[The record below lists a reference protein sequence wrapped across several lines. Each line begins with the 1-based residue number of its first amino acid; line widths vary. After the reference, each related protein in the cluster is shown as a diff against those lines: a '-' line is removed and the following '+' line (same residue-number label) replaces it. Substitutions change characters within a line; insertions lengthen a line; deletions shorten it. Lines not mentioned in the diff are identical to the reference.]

1 MGIELTSYILRRE
14 RWLILGSMAVVI
26 TLAWTYTV
34 HMAGHMPLSEATVSM
49 HIVQPWAWTD
59 GLTAFLMWNVMM
71 VGMMLPTAAPWVLT
85 LAGLTRKEEQTGLL
99 TATGGFLIGYLTV
112 WTGFSLAASLLQWM
126 LHDYGL
132 LSPWIGRVS
141 AQTGAVVLILAG
153 IYQWLPIKYACLK
166 HCRSPLSFFLTS
178 WRDGRFGAA
187 RMGMQHGLFCIG
199 CCWML
204 MLIMFV
210 GGAMSVITMALLSGF
225 ILAERILPAGPWV
238 ARLPGV
244 ALIVWG
250 AYIAALA

>member
-49 HIVQPWAWTD
+49 PIVQPWTWTG
-59 GLTAFLMWNVMM
+59 GLTAFLMWSVMM

-141 AQTGAVVLILAG
+141 SQPGAVVLILAG

-187 RMGMQHGLFCIG
+187 RMGMQHGLFCVG
-199 CCWML
+199 CCWTL
-204 MLIMFV
+204 
-210 GGAMSVITMALLSGF
+210 MALSFVVGVMNLLWMAGITIFVFVDHVLPMGKWLSKG
-225 ILAERILPAGPWV
+225 A
-238 ARLPGV
+238 GV
-244 ALIVWG
+244 ALVIWG
-250 AYIAALA
+250 GWKIAG

>member
-34 HMAGHMPLSEATVSM
+34 HMAGHMPLSEATVPM
-49 HIVQPWAWTD
+49 PIVQPWTWTG
-59 GLTAFLMWNVMM
+59 GLTAFLMWSVMM
-71 VGMMLPTAAPWVLT
+71 VGMMLPTAAPWALT
-85 LAGLTRKEEQTGLL
+85 LAGLTRKEEQNGLL

-112 WTGFSLAASLLQWM
+112 WTGFSLAATLLQWM

-141 AQTGAVVLILAG
+141 SQTGAVVLILAG

-187 RMGMQHGLFCIG
+187 RMGMRHGLFCVG
-199 CCWML
+199 CCWTL
-204 MLIMFV
+204 MGLSFV
-210 GGAMSVITMALLSGF
+210 VGVMNLLWMAGITIFVFVDHVLPMGKWLSKGA
-225 ILAERILPAGPWV
+225 
-238 ARLPGV
+238 GV
-244 ALIVWG
+244 ALVIWG
-250 AYIAALA
+250 GWKIAG

>member
-49 HIVQPWAWTD
+49 PIVQPWTWTG
-59 GLTAFLMWNVMM
+59 GLTAFLMWSVMM
-71 VGMMLPTAAPWVLT
+71 VGMMLPTAAPWALT
-85 LAGLTRKEEQTGLL
+85 LAGLTRKEEQNGLL

-187 RMGMQHGLFCIG
+187 RMGMQHGLFCVG
-199 CCWML
+199 CCWTL
-204 MLIMFV
+204 
-210 GGAMSVITMALLSGF
+210 MALSFVVGVMNLLWMAGITIFVLVDHVLPMGKWLSKS
-225 ILAERILPAGPWV
+225 A
-238 ARLPGV
+238 GV
-244 ALIVWG
+244 ALVIWG
-250 AYIAALA
+250 GWKIAG

>member
-1 MGIELTSYILRRE
+1 
-14 RWLILGSMAVVI
+14 
-26 TLAWTYTV
+26 
-34 HMAGHMPLSEATVSM
+34 
-49 HIVQPWAWTD
+49 
-59 GLTAFLMWNVMM
+59 M

-141 AQTGAVVLILAG
+141 SQPGAVVLILAG

-187 RMGMQHGLFCIG
+187 RMGMQHGLFCVG
-199 CCWML
+199 CCWTL
-204 MLIMFV
+204 
-210 GGAMSVITMALLSGF
+210 MALSFVVGVMNLLWMAGITIFVFVDHVLPMGKWLSK
-225 ILAERILPAGPWV
+225 AA
-238 ARLPGV
+238 GV
-244 ALIVWG
+244 ALVIWG
-250 AYIAALA
+250 GWEMAG

>member
-14 RWLILGSMAVVI
+14 RWFLLGSMAVVI

-34 HMAGHMPLSEATVSM
+34 HMAGRMPLSEATVSM
-49 HIVQPWAWTD
+49 PIVQPWTWTG
-59 GLTAFLMWNVMM
+59 GLTAFLMWSVMM

-112 WTGFSLAASLLQWM
+112 WTGFSLAATLLQWM

-141 AQTGAVVLILAG
+141 SQAGAVVLILAG

-187 RMGMQHGLFCIG
+187 RMGMQHGLFCVG
-199 CCWML
+199 CCWTL
-204 MLIMFV
+204 
-210 GGAMSVITMALLSGF
+210 MALSFVVGVMNLLWMAGITIFVFVDHVLPMGKWLSK
-225 ILAERILPAGPWV
+225 AA
-238 ARLPGV
+238 GV
-244 ALIVWG
+244 ALVIWG
-250 AYIAALA
+250 GWKIAG

>member
-49 HIVQPWAWTD
+49 PIVQPWTWTG
-59 GLTAFLMWNVMM
+59 GLTAFLMWSVMM

-187 RMGMQHGLFCIG
+187 RMGMQHGLFCVG
-199 CCWML
+199 CCWTL
-204 MLIMFV
+204 
-210 GGAMSVITMALLSGF
+210 MALSFVVGVMNLLWMAGITIFVFVDHVLPMGKWLSK
-225 ILAERILPAGPWV
+225 AA
-238 ARLPGV
+238 GV
-244 ALIVWG
+244 ALVIWG
-250 AYIAALA
+250 GWKIAG

>member
-49 HIVQPWAWTD
+49 PIVQPWTWTG
-59 GLTAFLMWNVMM
+59 GLTAFLMWSVMM
-71 VGMMLPTAAPWVLT
+71 VGMMLPTAAPWALT
-85 LAGLTRKEEQTGLL
+85 LAGLTRKEEQNGLL

-187 RMGMQHGLFCIG
+187 RMGMQHGLFCVG
-199 CCWML
+199 CCWTL
-204 MLIMFV
+204 
-210 GGAMSVITMALLSGF
+210 MALSFVVGVMNLLWMAGITIFVFVDHVLPMGKWLSK
-225 ILAERILPAGPWV
+225 AA
-238 ARLPGV
+238 GV
-244 ALIVWG
+244 ALVIWG
-250 AYIAALA
+250 GWKIAG

>member
-1 MGIELTSYILRRE
+1 
-14 RWLILGSMAVVI
+14 
-26 TLAWTYTV
+26 
-34 HMAGHMPLSEATVSM
+34 
-49 HIVQPWAWTD
+49 
-59 GLTAFLMWNVMM
+59 M

-85 LAGLTRKEEQTGLL
+85 LAELTKREEQTGLL

-187 RMGMQHGLFCIG
+187 RMGMQHGLFCVG
-199 CCWML
+199 CCWTL
-204 MLIMFV
+204 
-210 GGAMSVITMALLSGF
+210 MALSFVVGVMNLLWMAGITIFVFVDHVLPMGKWLSK
-225 ILAERILPAGPWV
+225 AA
-238 ARLPGV
+238 GV
-244 ALIVWG
+244 ALVIWG
-250 AYIAALA
+250 GWKIAG

>member
-49 HIVQPWAWTD
+49 PIVQPWTWTG
-59 GLTAFLMWNVMM
+59 GLTAFLMWSVMM
-71 VGMMLPTAAPWVLT
+71 VGMMLPTAAPWALT
-85 LAGLTRKEEQTGLL
+85 LAGLTRKEEQNGLL

-141 AQTGAVVLILAG
+141 AQTGAVVLVLAG
-153 IYQWLPIKYACLK
+153 ICQWLPIKYACLK

-187 RMGMQHGLFCIG
+187 RMGMQHGLFCVG
-199 CCWML
+199 CCWTL
-204 MLIMFV
+204 
-210 GGAMSVITMALLSGF
+210 MALSFVVGVMNLLWMAGITIFVFVDHVLPMGKWLSK
-225 ILAERILPAGPWV
+225 AA
-238 ARLPGV
+238 GV
-244 ALIVWG
+244 ALVIWG
-250 AYIAALA
+250 GWKIAG